1 MLQGHDATIS
11 VGSVDR
17 HAAGGDNSALY
28 PPLVEK
34 FYGGGS
40 DARGRHGSRCV
51 CSAHAHWRSSYVDDD
66 SGDIGLVDGVD
77 LVPEMEFARSNVQDS
92 AAVCTSVGILRSGV
106 NSDPADPA
114 MRGGA
119 RGPRG
124 PKISGKNFFTQ
135 QFACTLN
142 CWCCGGKLQW

>member
-1 MLQGHDATIS
+1 MEKARARALLMLQGHDATIS
-11 VGSVDR
+11 VGSVNR

-66 SGDIGLVDGVD
+66 SGDIGLVEGVD

-92 AAVCTSVGILRSGV
+92 AAVCTSVGILRR
-106 NSDPADPA
+106 D
-114 MRGGA
+114 RI
-119 RGPRG
+119 RIFR
-124 PKISGKNFFTQ
+124 
-135 QFACTLN
+135 
-142 CWCCGGKLQW
+142 